1 MPKSAYPADPEGEPE
16 IPNIRHEE
24 VPSRNSW
31 SAIMAL
37 GVVGAIVPLVVGI
50 VFQKQIISGLT
61 AGVGK
66 F

>member
-1 MPKSAYPADPEGEPE
+1 
-16 IPNIRHEE
+16 
-24 VPSRNSW
+24 
-31 SAIMAL
+31 MAL
-37 GVVGAIVPLVVGI
+37 GVVGAIVPLVIGI